1 MRAVSARK
9 CGHLGG
15 KQQPGASGV
24 PRARTPFE
32 ATGIGGGEGM
42 TRFMASLKYRC
53 TALAAEI
60 ACGLMDFASAANGA
74 EPQADSDGKISAGQG
89 APGPGG

>member
-1 MRAVSARK
+1 
-9 CGHLGG
+9 
-15 KQQPGASGV
+15 
-24 PRARTPFE
+24 
-32 ATGIGGGEGM
+32 M